1 MVCCRWNK
9 KQFAASDGG
18 ERERIAKPVNI
29 FLGCFF
35 LLNYFL
41 GNGYLSY
48 PYSFLY
54 AGYLAAIPTLLLIT
68 FTSTITGARGH
79 GKGAGGSMCITN
91 STWIFFLATVA
102 TECEGVYVTL
112 LSMAEIGAI

>member
-9 KQFAASDGG
+9 KQFAASDRG
-18 ERERIAKPVNI
+18 ERERIAKSVNI

-41 GNGYLSY
+41 AIGFLSY

-68 FTSTITGARGH
+68 FTSTITATWELEVMARAQVGQSLVH
-79 GKGAGGSMCITN
+79 SAYRAFPNPCNN
-91 STWIFFLATVA
+91 SHSWLR
-102 TECEGVYVTL
+102 
-112 LSMAEIGAI
+112 

>member
-68 FTSTITGARGH
+68 FTSTITATWELEVMARAQVGQC
-79 GKGAGGSMCITN
+79 ALVQCLRIFP
-91 STWIFFLATVA
+91 WICFSY
-102 TECEGVYVTL
+102 CSY
-112 LSMAEIGAI
+112 